1 MDNNNNDS
9 RMSRADRRTQGNHFT
24 NDTTASDGAISSG
37 SKRPQRPHKHP
48 IRNTFFAI
56 IGIILIIGGG
66 FGYKMYSNI
75 KHTSNEMFDSVN
87 GTKAR
92 NVSKLI
98 KQGKPISIL
107 LMGTDVGALGR
118 NSKAW
123 AGGRT
128 DSMMLVTVNPKTK
141 TTTMV
146 SIPRDSLVSIT
157 GHEEEF
163 PTKINAAY
171 YFGQTKAAIS
181 TTSRMFNVPI
191 DYYALLN
198 MGGLEKVINKVGG
211 IDIVPPLTF
220 TYENQHFTKGKK
232 IHVNGAQAL
241 KFTRMRYQDPE
252 SDYGRTLRQRIVITA
267 LLKKSSNLTNLL
279 NQDFLDSIASQ
290 SRTDFTFGD
299 MLTLANTYRAAT
311 KHIVSDHVQGAS
323 DEIAGQS
330 FEVLPTTEKQRVT
343 NKLRKQLGLSKAKTG
358 KRFANTVPEALSV
371 YEPPIGYGET
381 ADTKSTWGADTNTAS
396 EYSKA
401 YSSDSSAADLDPNYG
416 ADNTDSTSQTT
427 GANATGSDADQ
438 TGGYTGYGY

>member
-1 MDNNNNDS
+1 MNNHNNDNDTDIPS
-9 RMSRADRRTQGNHFT
+9 RVDRFDRRASGNYLK
-24 NDTTASDGAISSG
+24 SGAHE
-37 SKRPQRPHKHP
+37 KAAAPQPPRKHKHP

-56 IGIILIIGGG
+56 LGVILIVGGG
-66 FGYKMYSNI
+66 LGYKLYSNVRNS
-75 KHTSNEMFDSVN
+75 SNEMFSAAN
-87 GTKAR
+87 GAKAR

-98 KQGKPISIL
+98 KEGKPISIL

-118 NSKAW
+118 DSKAW
-123 AGGRT
+123 SGGRT
-128 DSMMLVTVNPKTK
+128 DSMMLVTVNPKKK

-157 GHEEEF
+157 GHEDEF

-181 TTSRMFNVPI
+181 TTERMFNVPI

-198 MGGLEKVINKVGG
+198 MGGLEKVIDKVGG

-232 IHVNGAQAL
+232 IHVNGSQAL

-267 LLKKSSNLTNLL
+267 LLKKSSNLTTLL
-279 NQDFLDSIASQ
+279 NGDFLDSIASQ
-290 SRTDFTFGD
+290 SKTDLTFGD
-299 MLTLANTYRAAT
+299 MLTLANNYQDAT
-311 KHIVSDHVQGAS
+311 KHVVSDHVQGVS

-330 FEVLPTTEKQRVT
+330 FEVLPQTEKQRVT
-343 NKLRKQLGLSKAKTG
+343 NKLRKQLELKQAKTG
-358 KRFANTVPEALSV
+358 KRFANTVPASLAS
-371 YEPPIGYGET
+371 YEPAASYGET
-381 ADTKSTWGADTNTAS
+381 AATKSTWGADTNTTS
-396 EYSKA
+396 QYDKA
-401 YSSDSSAADLDPNYG
+401 YNGGKSNNLDANYG
-416 ADNTDSTSQTT
+416 ANNTDTT
-427 GANATGSDADQ
+427 GNTANATGSNASQ

>member
-1 MDNNNNDS
+1 MDNNDNDS
-9 RMSRADRRTQGNHFT
+9 RMNRTDRRTQGNHFT
-24 NDTTASDGAISSG
+24 GDAADTGSVVSSN
-37 SKRPQRPHKHP
+37 SKPPRKPHKHP

-56 IGIILIIGGG
+56 IGIVLLVGGG

-75 KHTSNEMFDSVN
+75 KHASNEMFDSVS

-128 DSMMLVTVNPKTK
+128 DSMMLVTVNPKKK
-141 TTTMV
+141 TTTMI

-157 GHEEEF
+157 GHEDEF

-267 LLKKSSNLTNLL
+267 LLKKSGNLTNLL
-279 NQDFLDSIASQ
+279 NQGFLDSIASQ

-299 MLTLANTYRAAT
+299 MLTLANTYRSAT
-311 KHIVSDHVQGAS
+311 KHIVSDHVQGVS

-343 NKLRKQLGLSKAKTG
+343 NKIRKQLELSKATTG
-358 KRFANTVPEALSV
+358 KRFANTVPAALSA
-371 YEPPIGYGET
+371 YEPAADYGET
-381 ADTKSTWGADTNTAS
+381 AATASTWGSDTNTAS

-401 YSSDSSAADLDPNYG
+401 YGSSSDSNLDPNYG
-416 ADNTDSTSQTT
+416 ADNTDSTSQST
-427 GANATGSDADQ
+427 GANATGSDASQ